1 MTETRAESNGSILG
15 GMLWMFFVSIL
26 LFWLPGFG
34 GLIAGIVGGMKSG
47 GIINGVIA
55 AILPSIIF
63 GIALFAATTLLSGM
77 PVLGIVA
84 GMGGFVLVVLHVVP
98 MIIGA
103 IIGGIIG

>member
-1 MTETRAESNGSILG
+1 MDVFRFNTVVLAARIRRLDRGHRRRHEIRRHH
-15 GMLWMFFVSIL
+15 
-26 LFWLPGFG
+26 
-34 GLIAGIVGGMKSG
+34 KC
-47 GIINGVIA
+47 VIA